1 MNVVATS
8 QSKGCDGMDDRQ
20 PDTSEGCEA
29 VHQEL
34 VELLL
39 PIKCC
44 IEHIVHPGRGVLV
57 EQQQWEKN
65 LVASKLWQD
74 VSCSS
79 SPFTDTM
86 W

>member
-20 PDTSEGCEA
+20 PDTSEWCEA

-39 PIKCC
+39 PIKGC
-44 IEHIVHPGRGVLV
+44 IEHIVHPGKGVLV
-57 EQQQWEKN
+57 EQQWEKN

>member
-1 MNVVATS
+1 MNVVATI
-8 QSKGCDGMDDRQ
+8 QSKGYDRMDDKQ

-29 VHQEL
+29 MHQEL

-57 EQQQWEKN
+57 E
-65 LVASKLWQD
+65 
-74 VSCSS
+74 
-79 SPFTDTM
+79 
-86 W
+86 